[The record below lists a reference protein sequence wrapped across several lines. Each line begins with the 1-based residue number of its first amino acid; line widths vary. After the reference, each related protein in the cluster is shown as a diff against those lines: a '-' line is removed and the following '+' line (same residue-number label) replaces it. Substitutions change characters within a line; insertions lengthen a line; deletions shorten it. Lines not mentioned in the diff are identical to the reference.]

1 MLTID
6 DFINKAIEINKFKS
20 DAELARAIGKTPT
33 QISNYRKRKTWP
45 SEESMIQLAKFAQ
58 ENPET
63 ALVNLS
69 IWRSEGQARQTW
81 QKVLSTMTI
90 TALFFL
96 FILSPSDALASVQ
109 ERCTQHTLHPDGIHL
124 MRLTRFLFWISLIIT
139 ICS

>member
-20 DAELARAIGKTPT
+20 DSELARAIGKNPA
-33 QISNYRKRKTWP
+33 QICSYRKRKTWP
-45 SEESMIQLAKFAQ
+45 SENAMLELAKLANEDQ
-58 ENPET
+58 QI

-69 IWRSEGQARQTW
+69 LWRSEGQARQTW
-81 QKVLSTMTI
+81 KKVLSTMTTTI
-90 TALFFL
+90 LFFL